1 MQQTHNIKLTDLEL
15 SSLLEAY
22 STLQNFL
29 EKVLTPDQIYN
40 PKFINELNNSIE
52 EVESKNF
59 VTVSNF
65 EDFVK

>member
-1 MQQTHNIKLTDLEL
+1 MQQTHNIKVTDLEL

-22 STLQNFL
+22 STMQNFL

-40 PKFINELNNSIE
+40 PKFINELNHSIE
-52 EVESKNF
+52 NVKSNNFVKVES
-59 VTVSNF
+59 F

>member
-1 MQQTHNIKLTDLEL
+1 MQQTHNIKVTDLEL
-15 SSLLEAY
+15 SSLVEAY

-52 EVESKNF
+52 EVESKNY